1 MRVVRPAHG
10 VRFIEAIRPAPIQL
24 TAGASEQVVDA
35 VVTGMLE
42 VVLMAG
48 EHNAYA
54 GTCEERQQRVHP
66 VGVVMIWPRT
76 ERRVVTENEFPAR
89 RRVRHQRLLH
99 PFPVLRIFKQT
110 LALEE
115 ILLGRVDADELDI
128 ASITESIEES
138 RIHRRTSGCLVARGA
153 LAQIEVVE
161 HLLTVVSI

>member
-24 TAGASEQVVDA
+24 AAGAGEQVVDA

-48 EHNAYA
+48 EHDAYA

-76 ERRVVTENEFPAR
+76 ERRVP
-89 RRVRHQRLLH
+89 
-99 PFPVLRIFKQT
+99 
-110 LALEE
+110 
-115 ILLGRVDADELDI
+115 
-128 ASITESIEES
+128 
-138 RIHRRTSGCLVARGA
+138 GCLVARAA
-153 LAQIEVVE
+153 LPQIEVVE
-161 HLLTVVSI
+161 HLLAVVPIFGLGVSWLPMHG